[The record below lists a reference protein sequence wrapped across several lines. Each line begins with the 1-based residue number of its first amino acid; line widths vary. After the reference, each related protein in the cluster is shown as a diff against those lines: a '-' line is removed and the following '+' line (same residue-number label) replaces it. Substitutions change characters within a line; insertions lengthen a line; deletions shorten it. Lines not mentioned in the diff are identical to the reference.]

1 MVQNVSTAEVNN
13 RLVKIYM
20 QLNRMQELAD
30 KVMFYPFLDNVIKG
44 VFLNWY
50 EMKLE
55 IFKNEL
61 SSCTNETISN
71 DAEVSF
77 FRLFFFFKKKLFLF

>member
-1 MVQNVSTAEVNN
+1 MSTAEVNN
-13 RLVKIYM
+13 RLAKIYM
-20 QLNRMQELAD
+20 QLNRMQELVD
-30 KVMFYPFLDNVIKG
+30 KVMYHPFLDNVIKS

-61 SSCTNETISN
+61 SSYANKTVSN
-71 DAEVSF
+71 DAEVI
-77 FRLFFFFKKKLFLF
+77 LND

>member
-1 MVQNVSTAEVNN
+1 
-13 RLVKIYM
+13 
-20 QLNRMQELAD
+20 MQELAD
-30 KVMFYPFLDNVIKG
+30 KVMYHPFLDNVIKS

-61 SSCTNETISN
+61 SSYANETVSN
-71 DAEVSF
+71 DTEVI
-77 FRLFFFFKKKLFLF
+77 LND

>member
-1 MVQNVSTAEVNN
+1 MVQNMSTAEVNH
-13 RLVKIYM
+13 RLAKIYM

-30 KVMFYPFLDNVIKG
+30 KVMFHPFLDNVIKG

-50 EMKLE
+50 KMKLE

-61 SSCTNETISN
+61 SSCTN
-71 DAEVSF
+71 D
-77 FRLFFFFKKKLFLF
+77 

>member
-1 MVQNVSTAEVNN
+1 MVQNMSTAEVNN
-13 RLVKIYM
+13 RLAKIYM

-30 KVMFYPFLDNVIKG
+30 KVMYHPFLDNVIKS

-61 SSCTNETISN
+61 SSYANKTVSN
-71 DAEVSF
+71 DAEVI
-77 FRLFFFFKKKLFLF
+77 LND

>member
-1 MVQNVSTAEVNN
+1 MVQNMSTAEVNN
-13 RLVKIYM
+13 RLPKIYM

-30 KVMFYPFLDNVIKG
+30 KVMYHPFLDNVIKS

-50 EMKLE
+50 EMKLD

-61 SSCTNETISN
+61 SSYPHETVSN
-71 DAEVSF
+71 DAEVI
-77 FRLFFFFKKKLFLF
+77 LND

>member
-1 MVQNVSTAEVNN
+1 MVQNMSTAGVNN
-13 RLVKIYM
+13 RLPKIYM

-30 KVMFYPFLDNVIKG
+30 KVMYHPFLDNVIKS

-50 EMKLE
+50 EMKLD

-61 SSCTNETISN
+61 SSYPNETFSN
-71 DAEVSF
+71 DAEVI
-77 FRLFFFFKKKLFLF
+77 LND

>member
-13 RLVKIYM
+13 RLAKIYM
-20 QLNRMQELAD
+20 QLNRMQELVD
-30 KVMFYPFLDNVIKG
+30 KVMYHPFLDNVIKS

-61 SSCTNETISN
+61 SSYANKTVSN
-71 DAEVSF
+71 DAEVI
-77 FRLFFFFKKKLFLF
+77 LND

>member
-1 MVQNVSTAEVNN
+1 MSTAKVNN
-13 RLVKIYM
+13 RIAKNYM
-20 QLNRMQELAD
+20 QLSKMQELAD
-30 KVMFYPFLDNVIKG
+30 KVMFHPFFDNVIKG

-61 SSCTNETISN
+61 SSYANETISN
-71 DAEVSF
+71 DAEVI
-77 FRLFFFFKKKLFLF
+77 LND

>member
-1 MVQNVSTAEVNN
+1 MSTAEVNN
-13 RLVKIYM
+13 RLPKIYM

-30 KVMFYPFLDNVIKG
+30 KVMYHPFLDNVIKS

-50 EMKLE
+50 EMKLD

-61 SSCTNETISN
+61 SSYPNETVSN
-71 DAEVSF
+71 DAEVI
-77 FRLFFFFKKKLFLF
+77 LND